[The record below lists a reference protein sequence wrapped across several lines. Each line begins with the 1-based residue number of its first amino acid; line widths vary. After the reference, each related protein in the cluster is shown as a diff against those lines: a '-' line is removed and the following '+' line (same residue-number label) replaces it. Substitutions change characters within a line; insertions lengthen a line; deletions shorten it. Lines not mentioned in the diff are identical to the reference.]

1 MNIMRKLIPTL
12 VLMVGICVSVQ
23 ADIPQSSKL
32 VEKAKTAPKAA
43 TKSTTKSKA
52 ATKAMPK
59 TAPKATPKIPKA
71 KKIPPPPKRESG
83 VTFDTCLG
91 CHDEFRKQKNYL
103 QMRDLMVK
111 RVERGEMPPSTNL
124 SAAERQRL
132 IRQIQTLKG

>member
-1 MNIMRKLIPTL
+1 MNIMRKLTTVLVITL
-12 VLMVGICVSVQ
+12 GSFVVTAQ
-23 ADIPQSSKL
+23 ADVP
-32 VEKAKTAPKAA
+32 KAAPKAA
-43 TKSTTKSKA
+43 TKAAPKA
-52 ATKAMPK
+52 
-59 TAPKATPKIPKA
+59 APKATPKAAPKIPKA
-71 KKIPPPPKRESG
+71 KKIPPPPKRESS